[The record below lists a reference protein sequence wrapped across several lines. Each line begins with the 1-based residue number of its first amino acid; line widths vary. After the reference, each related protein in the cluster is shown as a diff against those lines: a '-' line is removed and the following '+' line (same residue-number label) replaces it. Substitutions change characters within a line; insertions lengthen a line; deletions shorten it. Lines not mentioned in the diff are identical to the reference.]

1 MTVETTFAVSGQHY
15 LFNVQTFAHT
25 VLALGGDA
33 YAYALRDR
41 TTQGV
46 IDDVAGGKSDLGV
59 LFQTSAT
66 ADEVNTA
73 LDAAG
78 LEFVELIQSAP
89 RVALPKSHPMVNA
102 SSLSLEDMEDFP
114 YLYFEQDEDSPVAF
128 AEEALASVPRAK
140 SIACTDRASL
150 SELIVALNGYTVTS
164 GILVGISD
172 GAGLNTVPLDT
183 DVKLHLGYVVR
194 KGEALS
200 DSGKRFVATHKKT
213 LEKYAR
219 FLGFGGLPAAETSRR
234 CGPLWHPIFA
244 RSRKLAYHIRVA
256 CAIPRIWAARAALA
270 DSLRQP
276 GRLFRASREPFCRC
290 SPNAPFPTKQGI
302 FCSLRLTRCGNEKV
316 CSLQ

>member
-66 ADEVNTA
+66 ADEVNAA

-172 GAGLNTVPLDT
+172 GAGNFSRDTMPLDT

-194 KGEALS
+194 KARSALS
-200 DSGKRFVATHKKT
+200 DIGQRFVDTLKKN

-219 FLGFGGLPAAETSRR
+219 FLGFRQTCQPPKQADATQYLAPHLRAIPQALSRTEASCGDFLQGRVSSAIRRSSNSERMFHVKHPRVALSFAARVNLLPA
-234 CGPLWHPIFA
+234 L
-244 RSRKLAYHIRVA
+244 V
-256 CAIPRIWAARAALA
+256 
-270 DSLRQP
+270 
-276 GRLFRASREPFCRC
+276 
-290 SPNAPFPTKQGI
+290 
-302 FCSLRLTRCGNEKV
+302 
-316 CSLQ
+316 

>member
-66 ADEVNTA
+66 ADEVNAA

-200 DSGKRFVATHKKT
+200 DIGQRFVDTLKKN
-213 LEKYAR
+213 LEKYAGSR
-219 FLGFGGLPAAETSRR
+219 VSAACRPPGNKADAAGALAPHLRAIPQARVPKHPLRGLPAGRVSSAIRR
-234 CGPLWHPIFA
+234 SSNSERMFHVKHP
-244 RSRKLAYHIRVA
+244 RVA
-256 CAIPRIWAARAALA
+256 LSFAAR
-270 DSLRQP
+270 
-276 GRLFRASREPFCRC
+276 EPSC
-290 SPNAPFPTKQGI
+290 
-302 FCSLRLTRCGNEKV
+302 LRL
-316 CSLQ
+316 S